1 MAGLDKTRSIYED
14 KSMTTSS
21 AIMSVI
27 ENKIFQSTAVSW
39 CIAQFLKMFIYVLTH
54 KHKKIL
60 KAIETGLWSTG
71 GMPSSHSAVVCSL
84 TAAVG
89 FIDGISSNLFV
100 FSLFFALVVLRDSLG
115 VRRAAGIQ
123 AEALNN
129 LGKMTA
135 EKTGVE
141 FNSIK
146 EIKGHSPLEVAAGGV
161 LGILIAFLFN
171 FL

>member
-1 MAGLDKTRSIYED
+1 MALDKTRIFYND
-14 KSMTTSS
+14 ITMTPSQ
-21 AIMSVI
+21 AILSVI
-27 ENKIFQSTAVSW
+27 ENKIFLSTAVSW
-39 CIAQFLKMFIYVLTH
+39 CIAQFLKMLIYVLTH
-54 KHKKIL
+54 KHKKLL

-89 FIDGISSNLFV
+89 LKDISSDLFV

-141 FNSIK
+141 FSSIK
-146 EIKGHSPLEVAAGGV
+146 EIKGHSPLEVAAGGF
-161 LGILIAFLFN
+161 LGIVIAFCFH